1 MTPSAIVVKMR
12 AAHSGPLLVYKG
24 KAFVRFAR
32 KARIADADLWRAAQR
47 ANDGLVDADLGGG
60 VIKQRIA
67 RAGEGKSGGSRSI
80 ILFKKNNRAVYVYGF
95 EKKDAANI
103 GSRELEAFREL
114 ADVILGYT
122 DAEIEQR
129 VNDGALFHVE
139 QPGEDNAS

>member
-1 MTPSAIVVKMR
+1 MRPTPSKTL
-12 AAHSGPLLVYKG
+12 SVYKG

-32 KARIADADLWRAAQR
+32 RARITDSDLWQAAQR

-103 GSRELEAFREL
+103 DRRELEAFREL
-114 ADVILGYT
+114 AEVVLEYT
-122 DAEIEQR
+122 DFEIEQR
-129 VNDGALFHVE
+129 VKDGALFHVKE
-139 QPGEDNAS
+139 PGEDNAS